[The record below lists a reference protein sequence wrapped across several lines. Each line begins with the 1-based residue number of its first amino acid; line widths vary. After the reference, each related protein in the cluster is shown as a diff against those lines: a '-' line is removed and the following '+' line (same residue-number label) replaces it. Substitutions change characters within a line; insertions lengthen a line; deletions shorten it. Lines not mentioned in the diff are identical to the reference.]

1 MLDEIYTLQIIM
13 WMIHDMMLIFV
24 CLLVDLMQG
33 FCYSNLK
40 QKTDGLELTL
50 TITLELQANPLNQV
64 C

>member
-1 MLDEIYTLQIIM
+1 
-13 WMIHDMMLIFV
+13 MIHDMMLIFV
-24 CLLVDLMQG
+24 CLLDDLMQG

>member
-1 MLDEIYTLQIIM
+1 MRFTTLQIII
-13 WMIHDMMLIFV
+13 WLIDDMMLIFV
-24 CLLVDLMQG
+24 CLLDDLMQW

-40 QKTDGLELTL
+40 QKTDGLELAS